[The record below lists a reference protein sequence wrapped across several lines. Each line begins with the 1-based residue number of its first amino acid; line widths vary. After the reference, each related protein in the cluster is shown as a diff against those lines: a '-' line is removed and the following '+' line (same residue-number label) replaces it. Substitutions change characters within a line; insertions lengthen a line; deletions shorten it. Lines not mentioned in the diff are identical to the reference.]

1 MPFMEDTEIIRK
13 FTERSDTAVG
23 ELQLKYKNYCGK
35 IAMNILGSHEE
46 SEECVNDAMMRI
58 WELIPP
64 HEPKSLRAFL
74 GKVTRNLALNR
85 LKKLTAEKRG
95 SGEITVVY
103 EELSELI
110 SGKADIEQQYER
122 SEIIREIN
130 TFLGSLPEQNR
141 NIFVLRYWYCES
153 VKSIA
158 ETLGTNEN
166 NVSVTLSRVRE
177 KLKTHLR
184 KRGYEI

>member
-1 MPFMEDTEIIRK
+1 MPFMEDIEIIRQ
-13 FTERSDTAVG
+13 FTERSDTAVS

-46 SEECVNDAMMRI
+46 AEECVNDALMRI

-64 HEPKSLRAFL
+64 QHPRSLRAFL
-74 GKVTRNLALNR
+74 GKVTRNLAINR

-95 SGEITVVY
+95 SGEITAVY

-110 SGKADIEQQYER
+110 SGKSDIEQQYER
-122 SEIIREIN
+122 LEIIREIN
-130 TFLGSLPEQNR
+130 VFLGTLPEQNR
-141 NIFVLRYWYCES
+141 NMFVLRYWYCES
-153 VKSIA
+153 VKAIA